1 MPRVEFTLKLE
12 NYLDWARNIHM
23 SARPSFVKKALTLSL
38 LLVSLGFLFAR
49 WSANDAPPAGA
60 IAVIVGFL
68 LAVLSL
74 PIWLLLERPQPGKE
88 ELHLR
93 GLFERFYQQPRQL
106 EFDDSGWSFKY
117 GAAVNARPWED
128 LVSFADYGRTIV
140 LADTFVYYPLAAAA
154 FTGEQRKLLKDLC
167 EQSLLP
173 EPKLMSVS
181 MFASRAS
188 YARSMVVFRWRKRT
202 LRMLSLYALGSVFA
216 TLVGIILANTMSV
229 QAVFVCVGMM
239 LLMPIAEMT
248 HGVRKFNSNY
258 APRTFHSAEV
268 SQNSIC
274 FRKPLELRKVR
285 LDWFTEYFETP
296 WEIQLFVSDDLFY
309 LLPKSSFSP
318 KQLVEFRALLSASL
332 NSAFQRISP

>member
-12 NYLDWARNIHM
+12 NYLDWVRNIHVP
-23 SARPSFVKKALTLSL
+23 ARPSFVKRPLTLSF

-49 WSANDAPPAGA
+49 WSTNDAPPAGA

-74 PIWLLLERPQPGKE
+74 PIWLLLERPHPEKE

-106 EFDDSGWSFKY
+106 EFDDSGWSLKY
-117 GAAVNARPWED
+117 GEAVNARPWED

-140 LADTFVYYPLAAAA
+140 LADTFVYYPLAVGA

-167 EQSLLP
+167 EKSLLP
-173 EPKLMSVS
+173 EPRLMSVS

-188 YARSMVVFRWRKRT
+188 YVRSMVVFRWRKHT
-202 LRMLSLYALGSVFA
+202 LRMLSLYGLGSVFA
-216 TLVGIILANTMSV
+216 ALVGIILANAMSV
-229 QAVFVCVGMM
+229 PAVPVCVILA
-239 LLMPIAEMT
+239 LLMPLGEMT
-248 HGVRKFNSNY
+248 HGIRKFTSNY
-258 APRTFHSAEV
+258 ALRTFHSAEV
-268 SQNSIC
+268 FQNSIC
-274 FRKPLELRKVR
+274 FRSPLQLRKVR

-296 WEIQLFVSDDLFY
+296 WEIQLFVSDDL
-309 LLPKSSFSP
+309 
-318 KQLVEFRALLSASL
+318 SASKIKFF
-332 NSAFQRISP
+332 ARTAC